1 MRKTVPPKVKKF
13 SAAKQRMLD
22 QLLEKNSNGSISAAE
37 RSRLERLVAEAERL
51 MVANGKRL
59 ARFYRNES
67 ASGPAGAVAV
77 TVWVR
82 PEPAER

>member
-1 MRKTVPPKVKKF
+1 MKKALPPKVKKF

-22 QLLEKNSNGSISAAE
+22 RLLEKNSNRSISALE

-59 ARFYRNES
+59 ARFYRSES
-67 ASGPAGAVAV
+67 ASGTAGAVAV
-77 TVWVR
+77 TVWVK